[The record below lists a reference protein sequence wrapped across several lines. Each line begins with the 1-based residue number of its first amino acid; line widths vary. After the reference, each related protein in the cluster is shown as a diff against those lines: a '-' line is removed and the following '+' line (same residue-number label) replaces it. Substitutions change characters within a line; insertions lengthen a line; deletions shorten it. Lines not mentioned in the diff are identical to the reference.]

1 MTHPFSG
8 LKLRRLTSVA
18 LERLSEDPVV
28 VLEGPRSVGKST
40 LLAEL
45 ARAVGAD
52 LLDLDDPATQ
62 EAVAR
67 DPSTFVNG
75 PRPVF
80 IDEYQKAP
88 IVLDAI
94 KAELNRDTRPGR
106 FALTGSA
113 RHDALPPAA
122 QALTGRLTRL
132 TVHPLSQGEI
142 DGAHEDLIERLFA
155 DPGAT
160 VASRPM
166 SDTPRQ
172 QYLERIVAGGFPL
185 ALARKRTSARNR
197 WFDDYTSLTLERDV
211 RELSNLRQGAQ
222 LPALLHVL
230 AGQSAQV
237 LNIDRAARAAK
248 LDPTTAE
255 SYTRLLEA
263 VFLMRRLPAWGKTL
277 TSRATAKPKLHLL
290 DSGVAARLLRLSS
303 DKLAQRDPTA
313 LTELGH
319 LLETFVVGEISKQAS
334 WLDDITGVGHWRTHD
349 GDEVDL
355 VLERDDGAVLAF
367 EVKTSTRV
375 TGDDLRPLRK
385 LRDATG
391 DAFVAGIMLSLGDR
405 SYNHEDRLYVMPVDR
420 LWQPGQ
426 TSLASRA

>member
-1 MTHPFSG
+1 MTHRFSG

-80 IDEYQKAP
+80 IEEYQKTP

-132 TVHPLSQGEI
+132 TVHPLSQG
-142 DGAHEDLIERLFA
+142 RS
-155 DPGAT
+155 T
-160 VASRPM
+160 VLTRTSSNVSSPTPAQPSPAGPCQ
-166 SDTPRQ
+166 TPRDSSTWSGSS
-172 QYLERIVAGGFPL
+172 RVAFP
-185 ALARKRTSARNR
+185 SR
-197 WFDDYTSLTLERDV
+197 WPT
-211 RELSNLRQGAQ
+211 RE
-222 LPALLHVL
+222 
-230 AGQSAQV
+230 
-237 LNIDRAARAAK
+237 
-248 LDPTTAE
+248 
-255 SYTRLLEA
+255 
-263 VFLMRRLPAWGKTL
+263 RLPAT
-277 TSRATAKPKLHLL
+277 
-290 DSGVAARLLRLSS
+290 
-303 DKLAQRDPTA
+303 
-313 LTELGH
+313 
-319 LLETFVVGEISKQAS
+319 
-334 WLDDITGVGHWRTHD
+334 D
-349 GDEVDL
+349 G
-355 VLERDDGAVLAF
+355 
-367 EVKTSTRV
+367 STTKR
-375 TGDDLRPLRK
+375 
-385 LRDATG
+385 
-391 DAFVAGIMLSLGDR
+391 
-405 SYNHEDRLYVMPVDR
+405 
-420 LWQPGQ
+420 
-426 TSLASRA
+426 ASR

>member
-1 MTHPFSG
+1 MTNQFSG
-8 LKLRRLTSVA
+8 LKPRRLTALA

-28 VLEGPRSVGKST
+28 LLEGPRSVGKST

-45 ARAVGAD
+45 ARTVGAD

-62 EAVAR
+62 QAVAR
-67 DPSTFVNG
+67 DPAIFVNG

-122 QALTGRLTRL
+122 QGLTGRLTRL

-142 DGAHEDLIERLFA
+142 DGVHEDLIERLFA
-155 DPGAT
+155 DPAAT
-160 VASRPM
+160 VASRPT
-166 SDTPRQ
+166 STTVRQ
-172 QYLERIVAGGFPL
+172 EYLERIVAGGFPL
-185 ALARKRTSARNR
+185 ALTHKRTAARNR

-211 RELSNLRQGAQ
+211 RELSNLRQGSQ
-222 LPALLHVL
+222 LTDLLNVL
-230 AGQSAQV
+230 AGQTAQV

-263 VFLMRRLPAWGKTL
+263 VFLMQRLPAWGKTL

-290 DSGVAARLLRLSS
+290 DSGVAARLLRLGS

-319 LLETFVVGEISKQAS
+319 LLETFVVGELTKQAS
-334 WLDDITGVGHWRTHD
+334 WLDDISGLGHWRTHD

-355 VLERDDGAVLAF
+355 ILERDDGAVLAF

-375 TGDDLRPLRK
+375 TGDDVRPLRK
-385 LRDATG
+385 LRDAAG
-391 DAFVAGIMLSLGDR
+391 DAFVAGIALSLGDR

-420 LWQPGQ
+420 LWQPGHM
-426 TSLASRA
+426 SLASRP